1 MRIHVKEV
9 RGDRYRVSAEQLA
22 CGTEHY
28 VPVAAGITSSAT
40 PNARLIRTT
49 AYTSCTFLCFLS
61 CILEMPLPCISQNSK
76 HAWRGRGWWW
86 HELHLYDNPV
96 CAGMPKNNLGIV
108 TEKNNLFMWAENE
121 SIFNHVKWQK
131 SVFIPLLAALNNKNQ
146 SYGREGNAHENRIKL
161 LLTGPDKSK
170 WWTTQTGNGRSGV
183 SRFEYLF
190 VFVVLCLSVYTLSVC
205 WRKSAPTHFLIE
217 FIHREGVLLL
227 SINFSH
233 IWATIFSLRLARLV
247 SV

>member
-1 MRIHVKEV
+1 
-9 RGDRYRVSAEQLA
+9 
-22 CGTEHY
+22 
-28 VPVAAGITSSAT
+28 
-40 PNARLIRTT
+40 
-49 AYTSCTFLCFLS
+49 
-61 CILEMPLPCISQNSK
+61 
-76 HAWRGRGWWW
+76 
-86 HELHLYDNPV
+86 
-96 CAGMPKNNLGIV
+96 MPKNNLGIV

-205 WRKSAPTHFLIE
+205 
-217 FIHREGVLLL
+217 
-227 SINFSH
+227 
-233 IWATIFSLRLARLV
+233 
-247 SV
+247 